1 MRINYNQSAIL
12 ANSCLNRTDKNLK
25 NSMEKLSSGFKI
37 NHAKDNPAGYAI
49 SNRMNAQ
56 IGGLGVAKA
65 NTNDGISVVETADG
79 AMGEISSMLQR
90 MSQLAVQASNGTMSD
105 EDRQVIDNEIQQLK
119 QEITRIANDTEFN
132 GQKLLDGSF
141 DLKGYSDNQAV
152 KVSYYSD
159 EVNVGKY
166 QLAFQ
171 SEEEVNDGNGNI
183 TTVIHKFIE
192 DNGDDTYTVNND
204 FLTSAFPGI
213 EGLKGEYNGEQ
224 LRITGAGNFEIKL
237 DIASADVDSLK
248 DVELDI
254 TGIGAMK
261 IQAGANESQE
271 IAVRIQDISLK
282 KMGIADLKFTP
293 DYDENGNVIPGHT
306 AYDNSQRG
314 IEQIK
319 NAMSYV
325 AESRARLG
333 AYQNRMEHNT
343 TNLDVSSENMTASY
357 SRIMDVDM
365 AEEMTIYSTQQILSQ
380 AGISMLSQAN
390 QLPEKVLQL
399 LQ

>member
-12 ANSCLNRTDKNLK
+12 ANSCLNRTDKNLS
-25 NSMEKLSSGFKI
+25 NSMERLSSGFKI

-49 SNRMNAQ
+49 SNRMSAQ

-79 AMGEISSMLQR
+79 AMSEISSMLQR
-90 MSQLAVQASNGTMSD
+90 MSELAVQAGTDTVSD
-105 EDRQVIDNEIQQLK
+105 DDRAVIDSEIQQLK
-119 QEITRIANDTEFN
+119 KEITRIANDTEFN
-132 GQKLLDGSF
+132 GQPLLNGNF
-141 DLKGYSDNQAV
+141 DLKGYTDNENV
-152 KVSYYSD
+152 KVSYYSE
-159 EVNVGKY
+159 EVNVAKY
-166 QLAFQ
+166 DLDFA
-171 SEEEVNDGNGNI
+171 GLI
-183 TTVIHKFIE
+183 TN
-192 DNGDDTYTVNND
+192 NGDGSYSVDNSILKT
-204 FLTSAFPGI
+204 AFSGV
-213 EGLKGEYNGEQ
+213 EGLKSEYNGSI
-224 LRITGAGNFEIKL
+224 LKITGDGNFDLRL
-237 DIASADVDSLK
+237 DIK
-248 DVELDI
+248 DGENFSEKVNIDI

-261 IQAGANESQE
+261 IQAGANEGQE
-271 IAVRIQDISLK
+271 ISIRIQEISLK
-282 KMGIADLKFTP
+282 KFGLDDLKFTP
-293 DYDENGNVIPGHT
+293 DLDDDGNPIEGSS
-306 AYDNSQRG
+306 AANAQKG
-314 IEQIK
+314 IAAIK
-319 NAMSYV
+319 DAMSYLSE
-325 AESRARLG
+325 ARAKLG

>member
-12 ANSCLNRTDKNLK
+12 ANSCLNRTDKNLS
-25 NSMEKLSSGFKI
+25 NSMERLSSGFKI

-49 SNRMNAQ
+49 SNRMSAQ

-79 AMGEISSMLQR
+79 AMSEISSMLQR
-90 MSQLAVQASNGTMSD
+90 MSELAVQAGTDTVSD
-105 EDRQVIDNEIQQLK
+105 DDRAVIDSEIQQLK
-119 QEITRIANDTEFN
+119 KEITRIANDTEFN
-132 GQKLLDGSF
+132 GQPLLNGNF
-141 DLKGYSDNQAV
+141 DLKGYTDNENV
-152 KVSYYSD
+152 KVSYYSE
-159 EVNVGKY
+159 EVNVAKY
-166 QLAFQ
+166 DLDFA
-171 SEEEVNDGNGNI
+171 GLI
-183 TTVIHKFIE
+183 TN
-192 DNGDDTYTVNND
+192 NGDGSYSVDNSILKT
-204 FLTSAFPGI
+204 AFPGV
-213 EGLKGEYNGEQ
+213 EGLKSEYNGSI
-224 LRITGAGNFEIKL
+224 LKITGDGNFDLRL
-237 DIASADVDSLK
+237 DVK
-248 DVELDI
+248 DGENFSEKVNIDI

-261 IQAGANESQE
+261 IQAGANEGQE
-271 IAVRIQDISLK
+271 ISIRIQEISLK
-282 KMGIADLKFTP
+282 KFGLDDLKFTP
-293 DYDENGNVIPGHT
+293 DLDDDGNPIEGSS
-306 AYDNSQRG
+306 AANAQKG
-314 IEQIK
+314 IAAIK
-319 NAMSYV
+319 DAMSYLSE
-325 AESRARLG
+325 ARAKLG

>member
-12 ANSCLNRTDKNLK
+12 ANSCLNRTDKNLS
-25 NSMEKLSSGFKI
+25 NSMERLSSGFKI

-49 SNRMNAQ
+49 SNRMSAQ

-79 AMGEISSMLQR
+79 AMSEISSMLQR
-90 MSQLAVQASNGTMSD
+90 MSELAVQAGTDTVSD
-105 EDRQVIDNEIQQLK
+105 DDRAVIDSEIQQLK
-119 QEITRIANDTEFN
+119 KEITRIANDTEFN
-132 GQKLLDGSF
+132 GQPLLNGNF
-141 DLKGYSDNQAV
+141 DLKGYTDNENV
-152 KVSYYSD
+152 KVSYYSE
-159 EVNVGKY
+159 EVNVAKY
-166 QLAFQ
+166 DLDFA
-171 SEEEVNDGNGNI
+171 GLI
-183 TTVIHKFIE
+183 TN
-192 DNGDDTYTVNND
+192 NGDGSYSVDNSILKT
-204 FLTSAFPGI
+204 AFPGV
-213 EGLKGEYNGEQ
+213 EGLKSEYNGSI
-224 LRITGAGNFEIKL
+224 LKITGDGNFDLRL
-237 DIASADVDSLK
+237 DIK
-248 DVELDI
+248 DGENFSEKVNIDI

-261 IQAGANESQE
+261 IQAGANEGQE
-271 IAVRIQDISLK
+271 ISIRIQEISLK
-282 KMGIADLKFTP
+282 KFGLDDLKFTS
-293 DYDENGNVIPGHT
+293 DLDDDGNPIEGSS
-306 AYDNSQRG
+306 AANAQKG
-314 IEQIK
+314 IAAIK
-319 NAMSYV
+319 DAMSYLSE
-325 AESRARLG
+325 ARAKLG

>member
-12 ANSCLNRTDKNLK
+12 ANSCLNRTDKNLS
-25 NSMEKLSSGFKI
+25 NSMERLSSGFKI

-49 SNRMNAQ
+49 SNRMSAQ

-79 AMGEISSMLQR
+79 AMSEISSMLQR
-90 MSQLAVQASNGTMSD
+90 MSELAVQAGTDTVSD
-105 EDRQVIDNEIQQLK
+105 DDRAVIDSEIQQLK
-119 QEITRIANDTEFN
+119 KEITRIANDTEFN
-132 GQKLLDGSF
+132 GQPLLNGNF
-141 DLKGYSDNQAV
+141 DLKGYTDNENV
-152 KVSYYSD
+152 KVSYYSE
-159 EVNVGKY
+159 EVNVAKY
-166 QLAFQ
+166 DLVFAGLIT
-171 SEEEVNDGNGNI
+171 NKGDGS
-183 TTVIHKFIE
+183 
-192 DNGDDTYTVNND
+192 YSVNNSI
-204 FLTSAFPGI
+204 LKTAFPGV
-213 EGLKGEYNGEQ
+213 EGLKSEYNGSI
-224 LRITGAGNFEIKL
+224 LKITGDGNFDLRL
-237 DIASADVDSLK
+237 DIK
-248 DVELDI
+248 DGENLSEKVNIDI

-261 IQAGANESQE
+261 IQAGANEGQE
-271 IAVRIQDISLK
+271 ISIRIQEISLK
-282 KMGIADLKFTP
+282 KFGLDDLKFTP
-293 DYDENGNVIPGHT
+293 DLDDDGNPIEGSS
-306 AYDNSQRG
+306 AANAQKG
-314 IEQIK
+314 IAAIK
-319 NAMSYV
+319 DAMSYLSE
-325 AESRARLG
+325 ARAKLG

>member
-12 ANSCLNRTDKNLK
+12 ANSCLNRTDKNLSS
-25 NSMEKLSSGFKI
+25 SMERLSSGFKV

-105 EDRQVIDNEIQQLK
+105 DDRKVIDSEIQQLK

-132 GQKLLDGSF
+132 GQKLLNGSF
-141 DLKGYSDNQAV
+141 DLKGYTSDPNV

-159 EVNVGKY
+159 EVNIGKY
-166 QLAFQ
+166 NLDF
-171 SEEEVNDGNGNI
+171 SREVEEDDGTGNMV
-183 TTVIHKFIE
+183 TNTYKLIE
-192 DNGDDTYTVNND
+192 DNGDGTYTVDND
-204 FLTSAFPGI
+204 YLSEIFQGVDGI
-213 EGLKGEYNGEQ
+213 KGEYDGEQ
-224 LRITGAGNFEIKL
+224 LRITGTGNFEIKL
-237 DIASADVDSLK
+237 DFASDNLAGID

-254 TGIGAMK
+254 TGVGAMK

-271 IAVRIQDISLK
+271 IQVRIQEISLK
-282 KMGIADLKFTP
+282 KLGIDDLKFTP
-293 DYDENGNVIPGHT
+293 DYDADGNEIPGRS

-319 NAMSYV
+319 NAMSYI
-325 AESRARLG
+325 ASTRARLG

-365 AEEMTIYSTQQILSQ
+365 AEEMTNYSTQQILSQ

>member
-12 ANSCLNRTDKNLK
+12 ANSCLNRTDKNLS
-25 NSMEKLSSGFKI
+25 NSMERLSSGFKI

-49 SNRMNAQ
+49 SNRMSAQ

-79 AMGEISSMLQR
+79 AMSEISSMLQR
-90 MSQLAVQASNGTMSD
+90 MSELAVQAGTDTVSD
-105 EDRQVIDNEIQQLK
+105 DDRAVIDSEIQQLK
-119 QEITRIANDTEFN
+119 KEITRIANDTEFN
-132 GQKLLDGSF
+132 GQPLLNGNF
-141 DLKGYSDNQAV
+141 DLKGYTDNENV
-152 KVSYYSD
+152 KVSYYSE
-159 EVNVGKY
+159 EVNVAKY
-166 QLAFQ
+166 DLDFA
-171 SEEEVNDGNGNI
+171 GLI
-183 TTVIHKFIE
+183 TN
-192 DNGDDTYTVNND
+192 NGDGSYSVDNSILKT
-204 FLTSAFPGI
+204 AFPGV
-213 EGLKGEYNGEQ
+213 EGLKSEYNGSI
-224 LRITGAGNFEIKL
+224 LKITGDGNFDLRL
-237 DIASADVDSLK
+237 DVK
-248 DVELDI
+248 DGENFSDKVNLDI

-261 IQAGANESQE
+261 IQAGANEGQE
-271 IAVRIQDISLK
+271 ISIRIQEISLK
-282 KMGIADLKFTP
+282 KFGLDDLKFTP
-293 DYDENGNVIPGHT
+293 DLDDDGNPIEGSS
-306 AYDNSQRG
+306 AANAQKG
-314 IEQIK
+314 IAAIK
-319 NAMSYV
+319 DAMSYLSE
-325 AESRARLG
+325 ARAKLG

>member
-105 EDRQVIDNEIQQLK
+105 DDRAVIDNEIQQLK

-141 DLKGYSDNQAV
+141 DLKGYTDNPDV
-152 KVSYYSD
+152 KVAYYSD
-159 EVNVGKY
+159 EVNVAEY
-166 QLAFQ
+166 
-171 SEEEVNDGNGNI
+171 DI
-183 TTVIHKFIE
+183 
-192 DNGDDTYTVNND
+192 D
-204 FLTSAFPGI
+204 FTGLISSATDI
-213 EGLKGEYNGEQ
+213 EGNTVYNVDKNKLDSLDIKGINASYDGEQ
-224 LRITGAGNFEIKL
+224 LKITGEGNFDIRLYVDKDKL
-237 DIASADVDSLK
+237 AGLGKVN
-248 DVELDI
+248 VDI

-293 DYDENGNVIPGHT
+293 DLDENGDVIPGHT
-306 AYDNSQRG
+306 AFDNSQRG

-325 AESRARLG
+325 AQSRARLG

-343 TNLDVSSENMTASY
+343 TNLDVSSENMTSSY

>member
-12 ANSCLNRTDKNLK
+12 SNSCLNRTDKNLS
-25 NSMEKLSSGFKI
+25 NSMERLSSGFKI

-49 SNRMNAQ
+49 SNRMSAQ

-79 AMGEISSMLQR
+79 AMSEISSMLQR
-90 MSQLAVQASNGTMSD
+90 MSELAVQAGTDTVSD
-105 EDRQVIDNEIQQLK
+105 DDRAVIDSEIQQLK
-119 QEITRIANDTEFN
+119 KEITRIANDTEFN
-132 GQKLLDGSF
+132 GQPLLNGNF
-141 DLKGYSDNQAV
+141 DLKGYTDNENV
-152 KVSYYSD
+152 KVSYYSE
-159 EVNVGKY
+159 EVNVAKY
-166 QLAFQ
+166 DLDFA
-171 SEEEVNDGNGNI
+171 GLI
-183 TTVIHKFIE
+183 TN
-192 DNGDDTYTVNND
+192 NGDGSYSVDNSILKT
-204 FLTSAFPGI
+204 AFPGV
-213 EGLKGEYNGEQ
+213 EGLKSEYNGSI
-224 LRITGAGNFEIKL
+224 LKITGDGNFDLRL
-237 DIASADVDSLK
+237 DVK
-248 DVELDI
+248 DGENFSEKVNIDI

-261 IQAGANESQE
+261 IQAGANEGQE
-271 IAVRIQDISLK
+271 ISIRIQEISLK
-282 KMGIADLKFTP
+282 KFGLDDLKFTP
-293 DYDENGNVIPGHT
+293 DLDDDGNPIEGSS
-306 AYDNSQRG
+306 AANAQKG
-314 IEQIK
+314 IAAIK
-319 NAMSYV
+319 DAMSYLSE
-325 AESRARLG
+325 ARAKLG

>member
-12 ANSCLNRTDKNLK
+12 ANSCLNRTDKNLS
-25 NSMEKLSSGFKI
+25 NSMERLSSGFKI

-49 SNRMNAQ
+49 SNRMSAQ

-79 AMGEISSMLQR
+79 AMSEISSMLQR
-90 MSQLAVQASNGTMSD
+90 MSELAVQAGTDTVSD
-105 EDRQVIDNEIQQLK
+105 DDRAVIDSEIQQLK
-119 QEITRIANDTEFN
+119 KEITRIANDTEFN
-132 GQKLLDGSF
+132 GQPLLNGNF
-141 DLKGYSDNQAV
+141 DLKGYTDNENV
-152 KVSYYSD
+152 KVSYYSE
-159 EVNVGKY
+159 EVNVAKY
-166 QLAFQ
+166 DLDFA
-171 SEEEVNDGNGNI
+171 GLI
-183 TTVIHKFIE
+183 TN
-192 DNGDDTYTVNND
+192 NGDGTYSVDNSILKT
-204 FLTSAFPGI
+204 AFPGV
-213 EGLKGEYNGEQ
+213 EGIKSEYNGSI
-224 LRITGAGNFEIKL
+224 LKITGDGNFDLRL
-237 DIASADVDSLK
+237 DIK
-248 DVELDI
+248 DGENFSDKVNIDI

-261 IQAGANESQE
+261 IQAGANEGQE
-271 IAVRIQDISLK
+271 ISIRIQEISLK
-282 KMGIADLKFTP
+282 KFGLDDLKFTP
-293 DYDENGNVIPGHT
+293 DLDDNGDPIEGSSAAN
-306 AYDNSQRG
+306 AQKG
-314 IEQIK
+314 IAAIK
-319 NAMSYV
+319 DAMSYLSE
-325 AESRARLG
+325 ARAKLG

>member
-12 ANSCLNRTDKNLK
+12 ANSCLNRTDKNLS
-25 NSMEKLSSGFKI
+25 NSMERLSSGFKI

-49 SNRMNAQ
+49 SNRMSAQ

-79 AMGEISSMLQR
+79 AMSEISSMLQR
-90 MSQLAVQASNGTMSD
+90 MSELAVQAGTDTVSD
-105 EDRQVIDNEIQQLK
+105 DDRAVIDSEIQQLK
-119 QEITRIANDTEFN
+119 KEITRIANDTEFN
-132 GQKLLDGSF
+132 GQPLLNGNF
-141 DLKGYSDNQAV
+141 DLKGYTDNENV
-152 KVSYYSD
+152 KVSYYSE
-159 EVNVGKY
+159 EVNVAKY
-166 QLAFQ
+166 DLDFA
-171 SEEEVNDGNGNI
+171 GLI
-183 TTVIHKFIE
+183 TN
-192 DNGDDTYTVNND
+192 NGDGSYSVDNSILKT
-204 FLTSAFPGI
+204 AFPGV
-213 EGLKGEYNGEQ
+213 EGLKSEYNGSI
-224 LRITGAGNFEIKL
+224 LKITGDGNFDLRL
-237 DIASADVDSLK
+237 DVK
-248 DVELDI
+248 DGENFSEKVNLDI

-261 IQAGANESQE
+261 IQAGANEGQE
-271 IAVRIQDISLK
+271 ISIRIQEISLK
-282 KMGIADLKFTP
+282 KFGLDDLKFTP
-293 DYDENGNVIPGHT
+293 DLDDDGNPIEGSS
-306 AYDNSQRG
+306 AANAQKG
-314 IEQIK
+314 IAAIK
-319 NAMSYV
+319 DAMSYLSE
-325 AESRARLG
+325 ARAKLG

>member
-12 ANSCLNRTDKNLK
+12 ANSCLNRTDKKLNA
-25 NSMEKLSSGFKI
+25 SMERLSSGFKI

-79 AMGEISSMLQR
+79 AMSEISSMLQR
-90 MSQLAVQASNGTMSD
+90 MSELAVQAGTDTVSD
-105 EDRQVIDNEIQQLK
+105 DDRAVIDLEIQQLK
-119 QEITRIANDTEFN
+119 KEITRIANDTEFN
-132 GQKLLDGSF
+132 GQPLLNGTF
-141 DLKGYSDNQAV
+141 DLKGYTDNANV
-152 KVSYYSD
+152 KVSYYSE
-159 EVNVGKY
+159 EVNVAKY
-166 QLAFQ
+166 DLDFAGLITNNGDGSYTVDTTNIKNAF
-171 SEEEVNDGNGNI
+171 SGVDGIKAEYDGSILKITGDGNFDLRLEVEDGENFGDKVNI
-183 TTVIHKFIE
+183 
-192 DNGDDTYTVNND
+192 
-204 FLTSAFPGI
+204 
-213 EGLKGEYNGEQ
+213 
-224 LRITGAGNFEIKL
+224 
-237 DIASADVDSLK
+237 
-248 DVELDI
+248 DI

-261 IQAGANESQE
+261 IQAGANEGQE
-271 IAVRIQDISLK
+271 ISIRIQEMSLK
-282 KMGIADLKFTP
+282 KLGIADLKFTP
-293 DYDENGNVIPGHT
+293 DLDANGDPIENSSSAN
-306 AYDNSQRG
+306 AQKG
-314 IEQIK
+314 IEAIK
-319 NAMSYV
+319 NAMSYLSE
-325 AESRARLG
+325 ARAKLG

>member
-12 ANSCLNRTDKNLK
+12 ANSCLNRTDKNLS
-25 NSMEKLSSGFKI
+25 NSMERLSSGFKI

-49 SNRMNAQ
+49 SNRMSAQ

-79 AMGEISSMLQR
+79 AMSEISSMLQR
-90 MSQLAVQASNGTMSD
+90 MSELAVQAGTDTVSD
-105 EDRQVIDNEIQQLK
+105 DDRAVIDSEIQQLK
-119 QEITRIANDTEFN
+119 KEITRIANDTEFN
-132 GQKLLDGSF
+132 GQPLLNGNF
-141 DLKGYSDNQAV
+141 DLKGYTDNENV
-152 KVSYYSD
+152 KVSYYSE
-159 EVNVGKY
+159 EVNVAKY
-166 QLAFQ
+166 DLNFAGLIT
-171 SEEEVNDGNGNI
+171 NKGDGSYSVKNSI
-183 TTVIHKFIE
+183 LKT
-192 DNGDDTYTVNND
+192 
-204 FLTSAFPGI
+204 AFPGV
-213 EGLKGEYNGEQ
+213 EGLKSEYNGSI
-224 LRITGAGNFEIKL
+224 LKITGDGNFDLRL
-237 DIASADVDSLK
+237 DIK
-248 DVELDI
+248 DGENFSEKVNIDI

-261 IQAGANESQE
+261 IQAGANEGQE
-271 IAVRIQDISLK
+271 ISIRIQEISLK
-282 KMGIADLKFTP
+282 KFGLDDLKFTP
-293 DYDENGNVIPGHT
+293 DLDDDGNPIEGSS
-306 AYDNSQRG
+306 AANAQKG
-314 IEQIK
+314 IAAIK
-319 NAMSYV
+319 DAMSYLSE
-325 AESRARLG
+325 ARAKLG

>member
-12 ANSCLNRTDKNLK
+12 ANSCLNRTDKNLS
-25 NSMEKLSSGFKI
+25 NSMERLSSGFKI

-49 SNRMNAQ
+49 SNRMSAQ

-79 AMGEISSMLQR
+79 AMSEISSMLQR
-90 MSQLAVQASNGTMSD
+90 MSELAVQAGTDTVSD
-105 EDRQVIDNEIQQLK
+105 DDRAVIDSEIQQLK
-119 QEITRIANDTEFN
+119 KEITRIANDTEFN
-132 GQKLLDGSF
+132 GQPLLNGNF
-141 DLKGYSDNQAV
+141 DLKGYTDNENV
-152 KVSYYSD
+152 KVSYYSE
-159 EVNVGKY
+159 EVNVAKY
-166 QLAFQ
+166 DLDFA
-171 SEEEVNDGNGNI
+171 GLI
-183 TTVIHKFIE
+183 TN
-192 DNGDDTYTVNND
+192 NGDGSYSVDNSILKT
-204 FLTSAFPGI
+204 AFPGV
-213 EGLKGEYNGEQ
+213 EGLKSEYNGSI
-224 LRITGAGNFEIKL
+224 LKITGDGNFDLRL
-237 DIASADVDSLK
+237 DIK
-248 DVELDI
+248 DGENFSEKVNIDI

-261 IQAGANESQE
+261 IQAGANEGQE
-271 IAVRIQDISLK
+271 ISIRIQEISLK
-282 KMGIADLKFTP
+282 KFGLDDLKFTP
-293 DYDENGNVIPGHT
+293 DLDDDGNPIEGSS
-306 AYDNSQRG
+306 AANAQKG
-314 IEQIK
+314 IAAIK
-319 NAMSYV
+319 DAMSYLSE
-325 AESRARLG
+325 ARAKLG